1 MKGEIKMG
9 KLKKY
14 FCLLI
19 AVVLLAS
26 VIPSVALADDP
37 VASPTEAQSNE
48 IYVSAPS
55 ENGQNNESVLTA
67 KKGTREN
74 PYETL
79 ADAAE
84 AINKTKNQDYTIYI
98 MSDLIMTKSARFW
111 DNDVSIQSDPDAAN
125 SQIFRLYRAKNGFVA
140 EQDPARGGYID

>member
-1 MKGEIKMG
+1 MG

-19 AVVLLAS
+19 AVLLLAS

-111 DNDVSIQSDPDAAN
+111 DNDVSIQSDLVELKHLHFLVQKLVLGACRIQHVVDT
-125 SQIFRLYRAKNGFVA
+125 ILH
-140 EQDPARGGYID
+140 